1 MKIIEVAKIAKKVTK
16 KAFTPA
22 YITPSGSLVAC
33 NADMSVL
40 FTAEID
46 AAIADTGKTYDASAL
61 DYIGKSGTIAGGV
74 LVDPA
79 NTGAYEIPEDNYKFV
94 TRIDIKNLK
103 YIAEYASRDES
114 RPVLTGFH
122 IGGGYIEA
130 CDGFRATRYKV
141 NIPEEVNI
149 IVPAVVLS
157 YGGLKKAVTIET
169 GAKYARI
176 TSDTGAV
183 FYTRLLAGNYIN
195 MSAIM
200 DGRKVKNTITIKPE
214 NIAPMIDFI
223 NSMRGLK
230 EKDCSCRRAP
240 LLLHLDG
247 SKLEL
252 GFISASVNGYKAF
265 AVDNNNFDN
274 ELAIAVNPEYIYT
287 ALKGGANQIEF
298 GGNNSPIVFTD
309 NTAAGF
315 ESLILPIRFSE
326 YKVKEY
332 IDDVKAELAA
342 TDTTP
347 AKIEDTPETT
357 PPPAVEDPAN
367 IEDNTPATDNTNDVN
382 QDTAPAIVE
391 DPTPDNRRPISEE
404 IYQAVYNTAT
414 LIFTLKR
421 RNYEPTPAALAFAES
436 YAREHRDIINE
447 MQRARGHVYQSGIEL
462 IAAVYTIQNRGVA
475 A

>member
-1 MKIIEVAKIAKKVTK
+1 MKNSEVAKIAKKVTK
-16 KAFTPA
+16 KAFAPA

-46 AAIADTGKTYDASAL
+46 AAIADTGKTYDAAAL

-94 TRIDIKNLK
+94 TTIDIKDLK

-130 CDGFRATRYKV
+130 CDGFRATRYKID
-141 NIPEEVNI
+141 IPEDINI
-149 IVPAVVLS
+149 IIPAVVLS

-200 DGRKVKNTITIKPE
+200 DGRKVKNKITIKPE
-214 NIAPMIDFI
+214 NIAPMIEFI

-230 EKDCSCRRAP
+230 EKDCSYRRAP
-240 LLLHLDG
+240 LLLHLNG
-247 SKLEL
+247 GLLEL
-252 GFISASVNGYKAF
+252 AFVSASVNGYKAF

-274 ELAIAVNPEYIYT
+274 ELAVAVNPEYIYT

-298 GGNNSPIVFTD
+298 GGNTAPIVFTD

-326 YKVKEY
+326 YEVKDYMED
-332 IDDVKAELAA
+332 IKAKLAA

-357 PPPAVEDPAN
+357 PPPAVEDP
-367 IEDNTPATDNTNDVN
+367 TPATDSSNDVN
-382 QDTAPAIVE
+382 QDTALE
-391 DPTPDNRRPISEE
+391 DPTPDNRRPISEN
-404 IYQAVYNTAT
+404 IYQAVYYTAT

-447 MQRARGHVYQSGIEL
+447 MQRARGHIYQSGIEL